1 MSSFVIF
8 CLVVIGALLSGATM
22 AYQLYIL
29 ITFFT
34 EISFPDVII
43 ASTQFCGLIFSLL
56 YLKFISTLDLKT
68 IGLQPFRNKQ
78 LRMAG
83 WGFIA
88 GLIII
93 LMLAMSLLI
102 TNVYGFHVGRD
113 TTISKILVLLISAL
127 ATGIIVSVF
136 EEIVFRG
143 ALLQGLYKNTS
154 VLIAVISTSIIYA
167 LLHFIDYPDTA
178 DGEVINFFTA
188 LSQFIPAYSNLL
200 SIENYDAFLTLFILG
215 VLFAMIRIK
224 TNSIIQCIFLHAGIV
239 AGIKL
244 FRYFLVYTPNST
256 YDFIVSSHDHRLGF
270 MAIFWI
276 ALATVLYYFIIFRK
290 HKNNSH

>member
-1 MSSFVIF
+1 VSSFVIF
-8 CLVVIGALLSGATM
+8 FMVVFGALLSGATI
-22 AYQLYIL
+22 AYPLYLL

-34 EISFPDVII
+34 EILFPDVII

-56 YLKFISTLDLKT
+56 YLKYINTLTFNT
-68 IGLQPFRNKQ
+68 IGLQPSSKKQ
-78 LRMAG
+78 VRSAG

-88 GLIII
+88 GLTII
-93 LMLAMSLLI
+93 LMLATSLLI

-113 TTISKILVLLISAL
+113 TTISRIVILLISAL
-127 ATGIIVSVF
+127 ATGITVSVF

-154 VLIAVISTSIIYA
+154 VLFAIISTSIVYA
-167 LLHFIDYPDTA
+167 LVHFIDYPDTV

-188 LSQFIPAYSNLL
+188 LSQFIPAYSNLI

-215 VLFAMIRIK
+215 ILFGMIRIR

-256 YDFIVSSHDHRLGF
+256 YDFFVSNHDHRLGF
-270 MAIFWI
+270 MATICI
-276 ALATVLYYFIIFRK
+276 AVATTLYYLFIFRK
-290 HKNNSH
+290 PKT